1 MLNNRP
7 HGWGLSASLSALAL
21 AIVAA
26 PAHAQAPAADATS
39 DAADA
44 TTTGLDDIVV
54 TAQRREQSLS
64 RVPVSVQA
72 IGAVALK
79 AQVIEDTPSLV
90 KASPSVAFTGG
101 FSANSS
107 GFLIRGISSASSEGG
122 VQQSTAMVIDGV
134 PLARPGEFLGDLG
147 DIERVEILRGPQGT
161 LFGKNATA
169 GVVSIVTKRPT
180 PEFGGYVEAG
190 ATTDQEYLV
199 RGMLNIP
206 LGERAR
212 FRVNGYYRN
221 LDPLVKNLGPGKDQY
236 GFENYGFAAKLDLD
250 LSDTVTAK
258 LSADYRNG
266 YSTFGQALNIVPS
279 TGIGAAQIAAIGF
292 TPTPGVVKMNTDG
305 ISYDKSRGYAF
316 TGEIGWEATDEIKIT
331 SITGYRDFKDDNLSD
346 VDNTP
351 AGFNIGQGFSPNPT
365 RYPVMYVSTGLPRQ
379 PQRVSYFS
387 EELRANYSGDRLDV
401 VGGFFYQTLK
411 DRGEGVTPFIFDGA
425 FVLRNPALAGTY
437 FYNGTYLNYRVD
449 DDTWAV
455 FGDATYK
462 LTDTISLFAGARY
475 THETIQLK
483 YQNVS
488 YFSAVAANY
497 GATILPGPNGQ
508 PSIDVATGRPNLT
521 PTGSINY
528 QIGRVTNN
536 VSGRAGI
543 QFQPT
548 TDYNFYFSYNRG
560 YKGPAADV
568 SRGSGTP
575 TATYSPLLAPEIA
588 TSFELG
594 SKGKLFD
601 GNVQYS
607 LNFFKQKVRNLQ
619 QAVVQLTGANA
630 TVTQLI
636 NAGAVKTDG
645 VEFEARARVANGLTL
660 DGGFAYTDP
669 RYSGGLFVACYPGQT
684 AAQGCVNNRQS
695 MSGKQTVN
703 SFRWR
708 YNLGATYTNDLP
720 SLPVGVTINVGWQ
733 WFDNSPQR
741 VDTDPLLNE
750 PSRGMLDAAITIADD
765 DQRWSLQ
772 IYGKN
777 LTNNFYYGGRVN
789 VDNTISR
796 VSGYVFRDYKRYGGM
811 KLTYNF

>member
-1 MLNNRP
+1 MTRMHP

-21 AIVAA
+21 AMVAA
-26 PAHAQAPAADATS
+26 PAQAQAPAAA
-39 DAADA
+39 DAA
-44 TTTGLDDIVV
+44 TGADDDRGLADIVV

-72 IGAVALK
+72 VGAATLK
-79 AQVIEDTPSLV
+79 TQVIEDTPSLV

-169 GVVSIVTKRPT
+169 GVVSIVTQRPT
-180 PEFGGYVEAG
+180 DDFRGYIEGG
-190 ATTDQEYLV
+190 ATTDEEYLI
-199 RGMLNIP
+199 RGMINAP
-206 LGERAR
+206 LGQGAR
-212 FRVNGYYRN
+212 LRLNGYYRH
-221 LDPLVKNLGPGKDQY
+221 LDPLVKNLSTGADQY

-258 LSADYRNG
+258 LSADYRHG

-279 TGIGAAQIAAIGF
+279 TGIGAQQIAALGF
-292 TPTPGVVKMNTDG
+292 TPTPGVVKMATDG
-305 ISYDKSRGYAF
+305 ISFDRSRGYSF
-316 TGEIGWEATDEIKIT
+316 TGELGWEANDRVKVT
-331 SITGYRDFKDDNLSD
+331 SITGYRDFRDDNLSD

-351 AGFNIGQGFSPNPT
+351 AGFLIGKGFSPNPT
-365 RYPVMYVSTGLPRQ
+365 RYPVMYVSTDTPRQ

-387 EELRANYSGDRLDV
+387 EELRANYSDERLDV

-437 FYNGTYLNYRVD
+437 FYNATYLNYRID
-449 DDTWAV
+449 DDTWAA
-455 FGDATYK
+455 FGDVTFK
-462 LTDTISLFAGARY
+462 LNDTLSLFAGARY
-475 THETIQLK
+475 THESIQLK
-483 YQNVS
+483 YDNVS
-488 YFSAVAANY
+488 YFGAVAANY
-497 GATILPGPNGQ
+497 GAVILPGPNGQ
-508 PSIDVATGRPNLT
+508 PAIDVATARPNLA
-521 PTGSINY
+521 PTGAINY

-543 QFQPT
+543 QWQPT

-560 YKGPAADV
+560 YKGSAADV
-568 SRGSGTP
+568 SRGSGNP

-594 SKGKLFD
+594 SKGRLFD

-645 VEFEARARVANGLTL
+645 VEFEARARVADGLTL
-660 DGGFAYTDP
+660 DGGFAYADP

-684 AAQGCVNNRQS
+684 VAQGCVNNRQA
-695 MSGKQTVN
+695 MNGKQTVN
-703 SFRWR
+703 SYKWR

-720 SLPVGVTINVGWQ
+720 NLPVGVTINIGWQ
-733 WFDNSPQR
+733 WFDDSPQR
-741 VDTDPLLNE
+741 VDTDPLLVE
-750 PSRGMLDAAITIADD
+750 PSRGMLDASITIADD

>member
-1 MLNNRP
+1 MTIKRP
-7 HGWGLSASLSALAL
+7 HRWGFAPSLSVLAL

-26 PAHAQAPAADATS
+26 PAHAQARAAADA
-39 DAADA
+39 A
-44 TTTGLDDIVV
+44 TGATEDSGLADIVV

-72 IGAVALK
+72 IGALALK
-79 AQVIEDTPSLV
+79 TQVIEDTPSLV

-122 VQQSTAMVIDGV
+122 VQQSTAMVVDGV

-169 GVVSIVTKRPT
+169 GVVSIVTQRPT
-180 PEFGGYVEAG
+180 DDFHGYVEGG

-199 RGMLNIP
+199 RGMINVP
-206 LGERAR
+206 LAEGAR
-212 FRVNGYYRN
+212 LRLNGYYRN

-236 GFENYGFAAKLDLD
+236 GFENYGFSAKLDLD

-258 LSADYRNG
+258 LTADYRNG

-305 ISYDKSRGYAF
+305 ISYDKSRGYSF
-316 TGEIGWEATDEIKIT
+316 TGELGWEATDQIKVT

-351 AGFNIGQGFSPNPT
+351 AGFLIGQGFTANPT

-379 PQRVSYFS
+379 PQQVSYFS
-387 EELRANYSGDRLDV
+387 EELRANYSDERLDI

-437 FYNGTYLNYRVD
+437 FYNGTYLDYRVD
-449 DDTWAV
+449 DDTWAA

-483 YQNVS
+483 YNNVS

-521 PTGSINY
+521 PTSTINY

-536 VSGRAGI
+536 VSGRAGV
-543 QFQPT
+543 QWQPT

-594 SKGKLFD
+594 SKGRLFD

-645 VEFEARARVANGLTL
+645 VEFEARARVADGLTL

-684 AAQGCVNNRQS
+684 AATGCVNNRQS

-703 SFRWR
+703 SFKWR

-733 WFDNSPQR
+733 WFDDSPQR
-741 VDTDPLLNE
+741 VDTDPLLVE
-750 PSRGMLDAAITIADD
+750 PSRGLLDASITIADD
-765 DQRWSLQ
+765 DKRWSLQ

-796 VSGYVFRDYKRYGGM
+796 VSGYVNRDYKRYGGM
-811 KLTYNF
+811 KLTYSF